1 MKEKEIPYIID
12 FINKANINCV
22 KFKIILSKI
31 KEMMIKPLAWLKQID
46 QNELILNKDAQNINF
61 INCTSKNLITQK

>member
-31 KEMMIKPLAWLKQID
+31 QEMMIKPLAWLKQND

>member
-1 MKEKEIPYIID
+1 MKEKETPYIID

-31 KEMMIKPLAWLKQID
+31 QEMMIKPLAWLKQID

>member
-31 KEMMIKPLAWLKQID
+31 QEMMIKPLAWLKQID

-61 INCTSKNLITQK
+61 INCTSKNLIT

>member
-1 MKEKEIPYIID
+1 MKEKETPYIID

-31 KEMMIKPLAWLKQID
+31 QEMMIKPLAWLKQID

-61 INCTSKNLITQK
+61 INCTSKNLIT

>member
-31 KEMMIKPLAWLKQID
+31 QEMMIKPLAWLKQID
-46 QNELILNKDAQNINF
+46 KNELILNKDAQNINF
-61 INCTSKNLITQK
+61 INCTSKNLIT

>member
-1 MKEKEIPYIID
+1 MKEKETPYIID

-31 KEMMIKPLAWLKQID
+31 QEMMIKPLAWLKQID
-46 QNELILNKDAQNINF
+46 QNELILNKDA
-61 INCTSKNLITQK
+61 

>member
-31 KEMMIKPLAWLKQID
+31 QEMMIKPLAWLKQID

>member
-1 MKEKEIPYIID
+1 MKEKEIHYIID

-31 KEMMIKPLAWLKQID
+31 QEMMIKPLAWLKQID

>member
-1 MKEKEIPYIID
+1 MKENEIPYIID

-31 KEMMIKPLAWLKQID
+31 QEMMIKPLAWLKQID

>member
-31 KEMMIKPLAWLKQID
+31 QEMMIKPLAWLKQID
-46 QNELILNKDAQNINF
+46 KNELILNKDAQNINF

>member
-1 MKEKEIPYIID
+1 MKEKEIHYIID

-31 KEMMIKPLAWLKQID
+31 QEMMIKPLAWLKQID

-61 INCTSKNLITQK
+61 INCTSKNLIT

>member
-1 MKEKEIPYIID
+1 MKEKEIHYIID

-31 KEMMIKPLAWLKQID
+31 QEMMIKPLAWLKQND

-61 INCTSKNLITQK
+61 INCTSKNLIT